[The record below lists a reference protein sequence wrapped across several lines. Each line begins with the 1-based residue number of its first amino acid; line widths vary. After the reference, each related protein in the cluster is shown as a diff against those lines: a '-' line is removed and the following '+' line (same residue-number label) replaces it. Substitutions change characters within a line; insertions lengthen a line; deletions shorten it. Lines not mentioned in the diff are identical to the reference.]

1 MDEIPMN
8 VMNSRN
14 AGSPATITEA
24 ACSIGRDYRQQV
36 FEAHE
41 ELFRAAFK
49 TWRANS
55 SFWMGSLAYPTSVTM
70 PLWRS
75 ARSLLDLQAEQCLR
89 VVETATGALEAGQH
103 YVVGILS
110 YLNEFMNPYWTA
122 LNSFTSLEKEKLVR
136 TNYLQSAV
144 DYFELLQFNTQIAE
158 QGAKGT
164 MVGLD
169 EFHRREALQL
179 GKAVLNTLLGR
190 REEGLRDYSTSM
202 ARLLDAI
209 VNRYPEAIRA
219 IKPEFGF
226 HFDDGGYVLAD
237 ETDRFFLYRVPPRDP
252 AIRTRESGKP
262 VLIVHPYVL
271 GPNIL
276 AFLPGENK
284 SYVHAF
290 ANQGIPTY
298 IRILKDIH
306 TNPAVQVMTG
316 EDDALDTRRFCET
329 LKTAHGRPV
338 TLNGFCQG
346 GFVALLNI
354 LSGELDGLV
363 DALITCVAPMDG
375 TRSKSLVEYM
385 QHLPP
390 RFRDLNYAVKELPN
404 GNRIVD
410 GKVMSWVYKLK
421 SMGKEAPLVTL
432 YRDLGSFQGEDGPV
446 QIGKTGAA
454 MNHWLL
460 YDRSDLPEGITKLS
474 FDSYTIPIAA
484 DGTLPVT
491 LFGRPL
497 NLKAIREKGIRWLIC
512 YAEKDDLVDPDAAL
526 APLDHLGDA
535 VEVTPFPKGHGAIAT
550 SWSDPS
556 SACALHTRFG
566 KGYRGPV
573 RFQLDLDEEAD
584 ATEAKSKRKAPRKG

>member
-24 ACSIGRDYRQQV
+24 ACSIGWDYRQQV

-41 ELFRAAFK
+41 ELVRAAFK

-103 YVVGILS
+103 YVVGVLS

-226 HFDDGGYVLAD
+226 HFDDGGYVLTD
-237 ETDRFFLYRVPPRDP
+237 ETDRFFLYRVLPREP
-252 AIRTRESGKP
+252 AVRTRESGKP

-298 IRILKDIH
+298 MRILKDIH

-329 LKTAHGRPV
+329 LKAAHGRPV

-432 YRDLGSFQGEDGPV
+432 YRDLGSFQGADGPV

-491 LFGRPL
+491 LFGKPL
-497 NLKAIREKGIRWLIC
+497 NLRAIREKGIRWLIC

-584 ATEAKSKRKAPRKG
+584 ATETKSKRKAPRKG

>member
-1 MDEIPMN
+1 M
-8 VMNSRN
+8 MNSL
-14 AGSPATITEA
+14 PDLQPDTIAES
-24 ACSIGRDYRQQV
+24 ACSITRDCR
-36 FEAHE
+36 ERISGAHE
-41 ELFRAAFK
+41 ELFTAALR
-49 TWRANS
+49 TWRANT
-55 SFWMGSLAYPTSVTM
+55 SFWIGSLAYPASVTIPLWTSV
-70 PLWRS
+70 RS
-75 ARSLLDLQAEQCLR
+75 ICGLQNEQFLR
-89 VVETATGALEAGQH
+89 FVETATGSLEAGQH
-103 YVVGILS
+103 YCVGVLS
-110 YLNEFMNPYWTA
+110 YLGEFMNPYWTA
-122 LNSFTSLEKEKLVR
+122 LNSFTSLEKEKLTR

-144 DYFELLQFNTQIAE
+144 DYSELLQFNLQIAE

-164 MVGLD
+164 MVGLE

-190 REEGLRDYSTSM
+190 RDEGLRDYSTGM

-219 IKPEFGF
+219 IEPEFGF
-226 HFDDGGYVLAD
+226 HFDDGGYVLTD
-237 ETDRFFLYRVPPRDP
+237 ETDRFLLYRVLPRDP
-252 AIRTRESGKP
+252 AVRTSESGKP

-290 ANQGIPTY
+290 ANQGVPTY

-306 TNPAVQVMTG
+306 SHAAVQVMTG
-316 EDDALDTRRFCET
+316 EDDARDTRRFCET
-329 LKTAHGRPV
+329 LKAVHGRPV

-346 GFVALLNI
+346 GFVALLDI

-390 RFRDLNYAVKELPN
+390 RFRDLHYAVKELPN

-432 YRDLGSFQGEDGPV
+432 YRDLGNFQGEGGPLM
-446 QIGKTGAA
+446 IGKTGAA
-454 MNHWLL
+454 MNHWLI

-474 FDSYTIPIAA
+474 FDSYTIPITA

-491 LFGRPL
+491 LFGKTL
-497 NLKAIREKGIRWLIC
+497 NLKGIREKGIRWLIC
-512 YAEKDDLVDPDAAL
+512 YAEKDDLVDADAAL
-526 APLDHLGDA
+526 APLDHLAD

-550 SWSDPS
+550 SWSDPT

-573 RFQLDLDEEAD
+573 RFQLDLEA
-584 ATEAKSKRKAPRKG
+584 EAAAEGVKKAGTGRRRG